1 MQSSLRNRAAERRQR
16 SSPRATFPLGETDT
30 ANAFGMCVPRSFTCV
45 VWGDTRSITNRV
57 ACLRTNARARVAVAA
72 SRLLFATTI
81 QPWGLRPMLCAVAAS
96 RLIRL
101 VRRLPR
107 PTQFSKCPFEASVWT
122 SCADSARF
130 KMRQRHRP
138 RAIRNDLWVDGS
150 LMLSDRR
157 GKSMFWFVVLPFSL
171 TLGLSVG
178 VIVLVCFFA

>member
-16 SSPRATFPLGETDT
+16 SSPRATFPLGETDA

-72 SRLLFATTI
+72 SRLWLATTI

-101 VRRLPR
+101 VRQIHR
-107 PTQFSKCPFEASVWT
+107 PTLVTSRPDCWRGDHSQHLSRSANLQRSCPRSDA
-122 SCADSARF
+122 SARS
-130 KMRQRHRP
+130 
-138 RAIRNDLWVDGS
+138 RNPQFTAGDASASERLA
-150 LMLSDRR
+150 R
-157 GKSMFWFVVLPFSL
+157 
-171 TLGLSVG
+171 
-178 VIVLVCFFA
+178 